1 MNAEDRIRLRHML
14 DATQE
19 AMSFAKGRTRADL
32 TLDRM
37 LQLSLVKEI
46 EVIGEAASRVS
57 RELQVTT
64 PDSLDRDHRYAA
76 PANPRV
82 CGRESRRGLDYGD
95 IGPTGARPPTRL
107 DSGGR
112 GRVLILQFRPSKK
125 D

>member
-1 MNAEDRIRLRHML
+1 ML

-57 RELQVTT
+57 REL
-64 PDSLDRDHRYAA
+64 
-76 PANPRV
+76 
-82 CGRESRRGLDYGD
+82 
-95 IGPTGARPPTRL
+95 
-107 DSGGR
+107 
-112 GRVLILQFRPSKK
+112 
-125 D
+125 